1 MASSTTSE
9 GPARAPGAEPRPAWV
24 AALGVALLMQTV
36 SACLTRV
43 FPVLAPALTEAAGV
57 PESSIGLLAS
67 VGSAGTMLWL
77 VLGNGV
83 MAQLGA
89 VRTLQLGAVLGVAGL
104 LLATGGGWPALL
116 AASLLIG
123 LGYGP
128 SPPAGS
134 DLLRRYAPARH
145 RSLVFS
151 IKQSG
156 VPLGG
161 AVAGIAVPL
170 LLQSGNWRWACLG
183 IALPALAATLLS
195 EAFRRR
201 IDPPGPRR
209 FSLRAALGPAQMAAP
224 FRLLARR
231 PALLGISYV
240 SLGFAVAQGSVFAF
254 LVLYLTARQ
263 GFTLAEA
270 GTAFAAMQGA
280 GVAGRILVG
289 WLADRMGS
297 ARRMLVLLAF
307 ASAAV
312 TALLAAVGPAWPPAA
327 VVGLSAL
334 GGIAIAS
341 WNGVFMAEVSSL
353 VPEPQVGE
361 ATAATTF
368 VTFIGYVLG
377 PALVGACL
385 ALGTGYGPAFLA
397 VALLPFSGGLVLL
410 GTAARPS

>member
-1 MASSTTSE
+1 MPE
-9 GPARAPGAEPRPAWV
+9 AEPRPPWV

-43 FPVLAPALTEAAGV
+43 FPVLAPALTQAAGV
-57 PESSIGLLAS
+57 PEGSIGLLAS
-67 VGSAGTMLWL
+67 VGSAGTMAWL

-104 LLATGGGWPALL
+104 LLAVAGSWAALL
-116 AASLLIG
+116 LASLLIG

-134 DLLRRYAPARH
+134 DLLRRHAPARQ

-161 AVAGIAVPL
+161 AVAGLAVPL
-170 LLQSGNWRWACLG
+170 LLLGGDWRWACLG

-195 EAFRRR
+195 EVFRRR
-201 IDPPGPRR
+201 IDRPGPAR
-209 FSLRAALGPAQMAAP
+209 FSLRAALRPAQMAAP
-224 FRLLARR
+224 FRLLVAQRG
-231 PALLGISYV
+231 LLGISYV
-240 SLGFAVAQGSVFAF
+240 SLAFAVAQGSVFAF
-254 LVLYLTARQ
+254 LVLYLTARH
-263 GFTLAEA
+263 GFSLAEA
-270 GTAFAAMQGA
+270 GSAFAAMQGV

-289 WLADRMGS
+289 WLADRAGS
-297 ARRMLVLLAF
+297 ARHVLVMLAF

-312 TALLAAVGPAWPPAA
+312 TALLAAIGPAWPAAA

-341 WNGVFMAEVSSL
+341 WNGVFMAEVSGM

-385 ALGTGYGPAFLA
+385 ALGTGYGAAFLA
-397 VALLPFSGGLVLL
+397 VAALPFTGGLVLL
-410 GTAARPS
+410 LSRAGPAAFQPDR